1 MTMQPQPTGTAGETS
16 LSTDPA
22 AETSPGTPSPGGAP
36 TITGRSPGRAA
47 WDRIKRDRVSMAAL
61 VISVL
66 FILVAI
72 FASFIAKLGGWGPI
86 TTDGKAINPD
96 TGNYPYGTLGGISAH
111 HLLGVEPG
119 TGYDLFARI
128 VYGLR
133 TSLLVG
139 FASAVLSIVVGV
151 IVGLAAGY
159 FGGWIDSLLSRIMDL
174 MLAFPQLLFI
184 IALTP
189 VLQNSLQTNIH
200 GGTNE
205 NLRLLILVLCI
216 SAFAWAYTARIVR
229 GQALS
234 LREREFVDA
243 ARIMGAGWTHIL
255 FKQLLPNL
263 WAPILISFALAV
275 PQNITTEAALSYL
288 GVGVVP
294 PNPDWGALL
303 TDASQYALQDP
314 AYLFIPGI
322 LLLVLVLSLN
332 LLGDGVRDALDPRAN
347 RS

>member
-1 MTMQPQPTGTAGETS
+1 MTTQPPTAGPTGDVQAMEPVEANPK
-16 LSTDPA
+16 D
-22 AETSPGTPSPGGAP
+22 GGAAA
-36 TITGRSPGRAA
+36 IVGRSPARAA
-47 WDRIKRDRVSMAAL
+47 WNRLRKDRVSLAAL
-61 VISVL
+61 VITVL

-72 FASFIAKLGGWGPI
+72 FAPVLSALGGWGPI
-86 TTDGKAINPD
+86 TSDIKSIDPD
-96 TGNYPYGTLGGISAH
+96 IGNYPYGSFGGVSLH

-119 TGYDLFARI
+119 TGYDLFARV

-139 FASAVLSIVVGV
+139 FLSALTSTVLGVV
-151 IVGLAAGY
+151 VGLAAGY
-159 FGGWIDSLLSRIMDL
+159 FGGWIDALLSRIMDIV
-174 MLAFPQLLFI
+174 LAFPQLLFI

-189 VLQNSLQTNIH
+189 VIQSALQTNTH
-200 GGTNE
+200 GGTDE
-205 NLRLLILVLCI
+205 NLRLVVLIVNI
-216 SAFAWAYTARIVR
+216 SAFAWAYTGRLVR
-229 GQALS
+229 GQVLS

-243 ARIMGAGWTHIL
+243 GRIMGAGPGHIL

-275 PQNITTEAALSYL
+275 PTNISTEAALSFL

-303 TDASQYALQDP
+303 STASEYFLQDP
-314 AYLFIPGI
+314 TYLFIPGI
-322 LLLVLVLSLN
+322 LLLILVLALN